1 MSCTHRAPD
10 RYVEQVWDWWTG
22 ATELVRVEG
31 ASTQVDISVGAW
43 QCTQCGEVGY
53 YTGNWKRYYEE
64 GTPCAGSGTA
74 PRKLRNAAISGPAA

>member
-1 MSCTHRAPD
+1 MQRKPWSAVD
-10 RYVEQVWDWWTG
+10 
-22 ATELVRVEG
+22 TELVRVEG